1 MKDTMKIGAL
11 LWGVAGMLL
20 VSLGVGAVMAALVE
34 RGMFR
39 ANVLP
44 AASWGITLAAGLVGG
59 LITAKSAGKLRLP
72 LALAAV
78 LCYLLLIFILRGLI
92 FRTVGETPW
101 IIPIWAAVG
110 GVIGALLASGRGRKR
125 HRS

>member
-1 MKDTMKIGAL
+1 MKDTIQIRAL

-20 VSLGVGAVMAALVE
+20 ASLGLGAVIAALVE
-34 RGMFR
+34 SGMFH
-39 ANVLP
+39 ASVLP
-44 AASWGITLAAGLVGG
+44 AASWGITLVSGIFGG

-101 IIPIWAAVG
+101 MIPVWTAAG
-110 GVIGALLASGRGRKR
+110 GVIGALLASSGTGKR
-125 HRS
+125 RR

>member
-1 MKDTMKIGAL
+1 MKDTIQIKAL

-20 VSLGVGAVMAALVE
+20 VSLGVGALIAALVE
-34 RGMFR
+34 SGMFR
-39 ANVLP
+39 AGVLP
-44 AASWGITLAAGLVGG
+44 AASWGITLIAGLFGG

-101 IIPIWAAVG
+101 IIPIWAAAG
-110 GVIGALLASGRGRKR
+110 GVIGALLASSGGGKR
-125 HRS
+125 RR